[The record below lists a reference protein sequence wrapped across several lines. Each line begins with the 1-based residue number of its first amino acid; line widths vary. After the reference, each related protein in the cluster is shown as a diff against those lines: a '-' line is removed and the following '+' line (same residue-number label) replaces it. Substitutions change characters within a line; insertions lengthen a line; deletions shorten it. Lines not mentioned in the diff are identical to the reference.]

1 MTRFAGVLEAWLD
14 ARPPVIIKA
23 TTATAASSPV
33 IFRTTQR
40 QKPFDNGWIGLKTL
54 SHRNTNFTIKRGRAL
69 FVCVT
74 ALVKTSI

>member
-54 SHRNTNFTIKRGRAL
+54 GSEEESL
-69 FVCVT
+69 PSLPPSVT
-74 ALVKTSI
+74 SSP